1 MAVDRYAG
9 MGLKKSFL
17 NSFLI
22 YPDNQWEKDG
32 YLSSKQKVSLA
43 HWLIDAELIELK
55 TRKAT
60 LLGRYL
66 QIMASEIMSINQ
78 YNLIWAI
85 IWTNLYY
92 NSEIVRW
99 FCDNIDW
106 GSSFTKQEIANKM
119 ALFYPFLKRGTI
131 RNSINALV
139 NTLKSFFW
147 EFRAFD
153 FSISENG
160 RIKSIIKKGTDS
172 IPNLAVAY
180 SLYKMF
186 EHEGRKSYTVS
197 QLYDKKSNG
206 GPYKLFGISKERLE
220 KKLRSLQEDNI
231 LAVDLVADLDNIFLQ
246 NFSALTIVKYNVT
259 LYRI

>member
-22 YPDNQWEKDG
+22 YPDNQWEKDS

-43 HWLIDAELIELK
+43 HWLIDAELIERRTK
-55 TRKAT
+55 RTT
-60 LLGRYL
+60 LLGKYL
-66 QIMASEIMSINQ
+66 QIIASEIMSTNQ
-78 YNLIWAI
+78 YNLILAV

-92 NSEIVRW
+92 NSEIVKW

-106 GSSFTKQEIANKM
+106 GSSFTKQEMIDKM
-119 ALFYPFLKRGTI
+119 ALFYPTLKKSTI
-131 RNSINALV
+131 RNSINALI
-139 NTLKSFFW
+139 NTLKSFSW
-147 EFRAFD
+147 GLGVFD
-153 FSISENG
+153 FDVSEKG
-160 RIKSIIKKGTDS
+160 RIKSVIKKGTDNV
-172 IPNLAVAY
+172 PNLVVAY
-180 SLYKMF
+180 SLYKMS
-186 EHEGRKSYTVS
+186 EYEGKKSYTVS

-246 NFSALTIVKYNVT
+246 NFSALTIVK
-259 LYRI
+259 LILF